1 LPRRFKPKFFDP
13 EISSGIPI
21 LTTEG
26 RKMIEEE
33 LKEPAPYTLEEAP
46 TATSTTTAA
55 AATTATT
62 A

>member
-1 LPRRFKPKFFDP
+1 
-13 EISSGIPI
+13 
-21 LTTEG
+21 
-26 RKMIEEE
+26 MIEEE

-46 TATSTTTAA
+46 IATSTTTAA